1 MGAISRVFKKA
12 TKAVKNVTKGVTRA
26 FKKVGKGIAKVGKG
40 IWNGVK
46 KIGKEAFK
54 AYGKISSKL
63 GPIGMIGL
71 SMAMPYLMPGF
82 TSTAGGLWTK
92 FGAKMGIKATAG
104 QAGFGW
110 ANHATNPFLRT
121 IGQIGGNIYKG
132 TNFIKG
138 TAQGISQTIGK
149 TFEGFAS
156 QGTVKDKIASGFS
169 NLYKGTSEVLTG
181 KAGFGTMTSQTTQ
194 SVLNAGGQAIGPFG
208 GNTYASLGSTSIP
221 TYNPNTLL
229 QTGGIELG
237 NVNVANKFIFDAQS
251 AAMSNA
257 QVFKNF
263 SAESTKYLNTL
274 RKVGVDDH
282 TAYQYLRNNGVG
294 ADGILDY
301 SLSKD
306 FAQASG
312 MPGNI
317 GFEFT
322 GQNIKG
328 SFDAV
333 NANYNMRI
341 TKPKIDG
348 DAFAESDSLLN
359 PKKGTSATDKVL
371 SSLKSTIFGDDGQQG
386 DAYAINPIKTGQVNM
401 DTSGYGG
408 TLVAGASDG
417 LLLNQAQKA
426 FFKNQNLDIMKG

>member
-12 TKAVKNVTKGVTRA
+12 TKAVKKVTKGVTKA

-46 KIGKEAFK
+46 KIGGAAFK
-54 AYGKISSKL
+54 AYGKLSSKL
-63 GPIGMIGL
+63 GPVGMIGL

-82 TSTAGGLWTK
+82 TSAAGGLWTN
-92 FGAKMGIKATAG
+92 FGAKSVT
-104 QAGFGW
+104 W
-110 ANHATNPFLRT
+110 ANSTTNPFLRT

-156 QGTVKDKIASGFS
+156 QGTIKDKLASGFS

-194 SVLNAGGQAIGPFG
+194 SVLNAAGKIGPFDG
-208 GNTYASLGSTSIP
+208 GAYASLGSTSIP

-251 AAMSNA
+251 AAMNNA
-257 QVFKNF
+257 GVFKNF

-294 ADGILDY
+294 ADGILDK

-306 FAQASG
+306 FVMGGPANQYST
-312 MPGNI
+312 
-317 GFEFT
+317 FT
-322 GQNIKG
+322 GQNIKD

-341 TKPKIDG
+341 TKPKVDG

-359 PKKGTSATDKVL
+359 PKKGTSKTDKVL
-371 SSLKSTIFGDDGQQG
+371 SSLRSTIFSDDGQQG
-386 DAYAINPIKTGQVNM
+386 DPYALAPIKTAKVNL
-401 DTSGYGG
+401 DTTGYGG
-408 TLVAGASDG
+408 TNVAGVTDG
-417 LLLNQAQKA
+417 SLLTKAQRE
-426 FFKNQNLDIMKG
+426 FFLNQNLNIMKG

>member
-12 TKAVKNVTKGVTRA
+12 TKAVKKVTKGVTKA

-46 KIGKEAFK
+46 KIGGAAFK
-54 AYGKISSKL
+54 AYGKLSSKL

-82 TSTAGGLWTK
+82 TSAAGGLWTN
-92 FGAKMGIKATAG
+92 FGAKTAT
-104 QAGFGW
+104 W
-110 ANHATNPFLRT
+110 ANSTTNPFLRT

-138 TAQGISQTIGK
+138 TAQGISQTVSK

-156 QGTVKDKIASGFS
+156 QGTIKDKIASGFS
-169 NLYKGTSEVLTG
+169 NLYRGTSEVLTG
-181 KAGFGTMTSQTTQ
+181 KAGMGTMTSQTTQ
-194 SVLNAGGQAIGPFG
+194 SVLNAAGKIGPFDG
-208 GNTYASLGSTSIP
+208 GAYSSLGSTSIP

-251 AAMSNA
+251 AAMNKA
-257 QVFKNF
+257 GVFKNF

-294 ADGILDY
+294 LDGTLDY

-306 FAQASG
+306 FIETGGVGAYD
-312 MPGNI
+312 
-317 GFEFT
+317 FT

-341 TKPKIDG
+341 TKPKVDG
-348 DAFAESDSLLN
+348 ESFAESDSLLN
-359 PKKGTSATDKVL
+359 PKKGTSKTDKVL
-371 SSLKSTIFGDDGQQG
+371 SSLKSTIFSDDGQIG
-386 DAYAINPIKTGQVNM
+386 DPLATPIKTANVNL
-401 DTSGYGG
+401 DTTGYGS
-408 TLVAGASDG
+408 TLVAGVTEGS
-417 LLLNQAQKA
+417 LLNNAQKN
-426 FFKNQNLDIMKG
+426 FFRNQNLDIKGTV

>member
-12 TKAVKNVTKGVTRA
+12 TKAVKKVTKGVTKA

-46 KIGKEAFK
+46 KIGGAAFK
-54 AYGKISSKL
+54 AYGKLSSKL

-82 TSTAGGLWTK
+82 TSAAGGLWTN
-92 FGAKMGIKATAG
+92 FGAKATT
-104 QAGFGW
+104 W
-110 ANHATNPFLRT
+110 ANSTTNPFLRT

-138 TAQGISQTIGK
+138 TAQGISQTISK

-156 QGTVKDKIASGFS
+156 QGTFKDKIASGFS
-169 NLYKGTSEVLTG
+169 NLYRGTSEVLTG
-181 KAGFGTMTSQTTQ
+181 KAGMGTMTSQTTQ
-194 SVLNAGGQAIGPFG
+194 SVLNAAGKIGPFDG
-208 GNTYASLGSTSIP
+208 GAYSSLGSTSIP

-251 AAMSNA
+251 AAMNNA
-257 QVFKNF
+257 GVFKNF
-263 SAESTKYLNTL
+263 NAESTKYLNTL

-294 ADGILDY
+294 ADGVLDY

-306 FAQASG
+306 FIETGGVGAYD
-312 MPGNI
+312 
-317 GFEFT
+317 FT

-341 TKPKIDG
+341 TKPKVDG
-348 DAFAESDSLLN
+348 ESFAESDSLLN
-359 PKKGTSATDKVL
+359 PKKGTSKTDKVL
-371 SSLKSTIFGDDGQQG
+371 SSLKSTIFSDDGQMA
-386 DAYAINPIKTGQVNM
+386 DPLATPIKTANVNFA
-401 DTSGYGG
+401 TSGYGG
-408 TLVAGASDG
+408 TEVAGVTEGS
-417 LLLNQAQKA
+417 LLNDAQLN
-426 FFKNQNLDIMKG
+426 FFRNQNLNIAKG

>member
-12 TKAVKNVTKGVTRA
+12 TKAVKKVTKGVTKA

-46 KIGKEAFK
+46 KIGGAAFK
-54 AYGKISSKL
+54 AYGKLSSKL

-82 TSTAGGLWTK
+82 TSAAGGLWTN
-92 FGAKMGIKATAG
+92 FGAKMGVGSKTL
-104 QAGFGW
+104 GW

-138 TAQGISQTIGK
+138 TAQGISQTVSK

-156 QGTVKDKIASGFS
+156 QGTIKDKIASGFS
-169 NLYKGTSEVLTG
+169 NLYRGTSEVLTG

-194 SVLNAGGQAIGPFG
+194 SVLNAAGKIGPFDG
-208 GNTYASLGSTSIP
+208 GAYASLGSTSIP

-294 ADGILDY
+294 ADGVLDY

-306 FAQASG
+306 FIETGGVGAYD
-312 MPGNI
+312 
-317 GFEFT
+317 FT

-341 TKPKIDG
+341 TKPKVDG

-359 PKKGTSATDKVL
+359 PKKGTSKTDKVL
-371 SSLKSTIFGDDGQQG
+371 SSLKSTIFSDDGQMADPLG
-386 DAYAINPIKTGQVNM
+386 SPIKTANVNL
-401 DTSGYGG
+401 DTTGYGG
-408 TLVAGASDG
+408 TLVAGVTEGS
-417 LLLNQAQKA
+417 LLNDAQLN
-426 FFKNQNLDIMKG
+426 FFRNQNLNIAKG

>member
-1 MGAISRVFKKA
+1 MGAISRTFKKA
-12 TKAVKNVTKGVTRA
+12 TKAVKKVTKGVTKA

-46 KIGKEAFK
+46 KIGGAAFK
-54 AYGKISSKL
+54 AYGKLSSKL
-63 GPIGMIGL
+63 GPVGMIGL

-82 TSTAGGLWTK
+82 TSAAGGLWTN
-92 FGAKMGIKATAG
+92 FGAKMGVKATAT

-156 QGTVKDKIASGFS
+156 QGTIKDKIASGFS
-169 NLYKGTSEVLTG
+169 NLYRGTSEVLTG

-194 SVLNAGGQAIGPFG
+194 SALNTIGKIGPFDG
-208 GNTYASLGSTSIP
+208 GAYSSLGSTSIP

-251 AAMSNA
+251 AAMNNA
-257 QVFKNF
+257 GVFKNF

-294 ADGILDY
+294 ADGVLDY

-306 FAQASG
+306 FIETGGVGAYD
-312 MPGNI
+312 
-317 GFEFT
+317 FT
-322 GQNIKG
+322 GQNIKS

-341 TKPKIDG
+341 TKPKVDG
-348 DAFAESDSLLN
+348 ESFAESDSLLN
-359 PKKGTSATDKVL
+359 PKKGTSKTDKVL
-371 SSLKSTIFGDDGQQG
+371 SSLKSTIFSDDGQMG
-386 DAYAINPIKTGQVNM
+386 DPLSLGPIKTAQVNL
-401 DTSGYGG
+401 DTTGYGA
-408 TLVAGASDG
+408 TNVAGVTEGS
-417 LLLNQAQKA
+417 LLNDAQRN
-426 FFKNQNLDIMKG
+426 FFLNQNLDIMKG

>member
-12 TKAVKNVTKGVTRA
+12 TKAVKNVTKGVTKA

-40 IWNGVK
+40 IWNGIK
-46 KIGKEAFK
+46 KIGGAAFK
-54 AYGKISSKL
+54 AYGKLSSKL
-63 GPIGMIGL
+63 GPVGMIGL

-82 TSTAGGLWTK
+82 TSAAGGLWTN
-92 FGAKMGIKATAG
+92 FGAKATT
-104 QAGFGW
+104 W
-110 ANHATNPFLRT
+110 ANSTTNPFLRT

-156 QGTVKDKIASGFS
+156 QGTFKEKIASGFS
-169 NLYKGTSEVLTG
+169 NLYRGTSEVLTG
-181 KAGFGTMTSQTTQ
+181 KAGFGTMD
-194 SVLNAGGQAIGPFG
+194 SVS
-208 GNTYASLGSTSIP
+208 ASKILDVTGSTLGSTSIP

-251 AAMSNA
+251 AAMNKA
-257 QVFKNF
+257 GVFKNF

-274 RKVGVDDH
+274 RKVGIDDN

-294 ADGILDY
+294 LDGTLDY

-306 FAQASG
+306 FIETGGVGAYD
-312 MPGNI
+312 
-317 GFEFT
+317 FT

-341 TKPKIDG
+341 TKPKVDG
-348 DAFAESDSLLN
+348 ESFAESDSLLN
-359 PKKGTSATDKVL
+359 PKKGTSKTDKVL
-371 SSLKSTIFGDDGQQG
+371 SSLKSTIFSDDGQMG
-386 DAYAINPIKTGQVNM
+386 DPLITPIKTANVNL
-401 DTSGYGG
+401 DTTGYGG
-408 TLVAGASDG
+408 TLVAGVTEGS
-417 LLLNQAQKA
+417 LLNDAQLN
-426 FFKNQNLDIMKG
+426 FFRNQNLNIAKG

>member
-1 MGAISRVFKKA
+1 MGSIVRKVFKP
-12 TKAVKNVTKGVTRA
+12 VKKVVSKVTKGVSKA
-26 FKKVGKGIAKVGKG
+26 AKKIGKGIAKIGKG
-40 IWNGVK
+40 VWDGVK
-46 KIGKEAFK
+46 QVGGKAFEL
-54 AYGKISSKL
+54 YGKISNKL

-82 TSTAGGLWTK
+82 TGTAGGLWTN
-92 FGAKMGIKATAG
+92 FGAKAAT
-104 QAGFGW
+104 W
-110 ANHATNPFLRT
+110 STHATNPFLRT

-156 QGTVKDKIASGFS
+156 QGTIKDKIASGFS

-194 SVLNAGGQAIGPFG
+194 SVLNAAGKIGPFDG
-208 GNTYASLGSTSIP
+208 GAYSSLGSTSIP

-251 AAMSNA
+251 AAMNNA
-257 QVFKNF
+257 GVFKNF

-294 ADGILDY
+294 ADGILDK

-306 FAQASG
+306 FVMGGPANQYST
-312 MPGNI
+312 
-317 GFEFT
+317 FT
-322 GQNIKG
+322 GQNIKD

-341 TKPKIDG
+341 TKPKVDG

-359 PKKGTSATDKVL
+359 PKKGTSKTDKVL
-371 SSLKSTIFGDDGQQG
+371 SSLRSTIFSDDGQQG
-386 DAYAINPIKTGQVNM
+386 DPYALAPIKTAQVNL
-401 DTSGYGG
+401 DTTGYGG
-408 TLVAGASDG
+408 TNVAGVTDG
-417 LLLNQAQKA
+417 SLLTKAQRE
-426 FFKNQNLDIMKG
+426 FFLNQNLNIMKG

>member
-12 TKAVKNVTKGVTRA
+12 TKAVKNVTKGVTKA

-46 KIGKEAFK
+46 KIGGAAFK
-54 AYGKISSKL
+54 AYGKLSSKL
-63 GPIGMIGL
+63 GPVGMIGL

-82 TSTAGGLWTK
+82 TSAAGGLWTN
-92 FGAKMGIKATAG
+92 FGAKSVT
-104 QAGFGW
+104 W
-110 ANHATNPFLRT
+110 ANSTTNPFLRT

-138 TAQGISQTIGK
+138 TAQGISQTISK

-156 QGTVKDKIASGFS
+156 QGTIKDKIASGFS
-169 NLYKGTSEVLTG
+169 NLYRGTSEVLTG
-181 KAGFGTMTSQTTQ
+181 KAGMGTMTSQTTQ
-194 SVLNAGGQAIGPFG
+194 SVLNAAGKIGPFDG
-208 GNTYASLGSTSIP
+208 GAYTSLGSTSIP
-221 TYNPNTLL
+221 TYNSNTLL

-251 AAMSNA
+251 AAMNNA
-257 QVFKNF
+257 GVFKNF

-294 ADGILDY
+294 ADGVLDY

-306 FAQASG
+306 FIETGGVGAYD
-312 MPGNI
+312 
-317 GFEFT
+317 FT

-341 TKPKIDG
+341 TKPKVDG
-348 DAFAESDSLLN
+348 ESFAESDSLLN
-359 PKKGTSATDKVL
+359 PKKGTSKTDKVL
-371 SSLKSTIFGDDGQQG
+371 SSLKSTIFSDDGQMG
-386 DAYAINPIKTGQVNM
+386 DPLVSPIKTADVNFA
-401 DTSGYGG
+401 TSGYGA
-408 TLVAGASDG
+408 TQVAGVTEGS
-417 LLLNQAQKA
+417 LLNDAQLN
-426 FFKNQNLDIMKG
+426 FFRNQNLNIAKG

>member
-12 TKAVKNVTKGVTRA
+12 TKAVKNVTKGVTKA

-46 KIGKEAFK
+46 KIGGAAFK
-54 AYGKISSKL
+54 AYGKLSSKL

-82 TSTAGGLWTK
+82 TSAAGGLWTN
-92 FGAKMGIKATAG
+92 FGAKTAT
-104 QAGFGW
+104 W
-110 ANHATNPFLRT
+110 ANSTTNPFLRT

-138 TAQGISQTIGK
+138 TAQGISQTVSK

-156 QGTVKDKIASGFS
+156 QGTIKDKIASGFS
-169 NLYKGTSEVLTG
+169 NLYRGTSEVLTG

-194 SVLNAGGQAIGPFG
+194 SVLNAAGKIGPFDG
-208 GNTYASLGSTSIP
+208 GAYASLGSTSIP

-251 AAMSNA
+251 AAMSKA
-257 QVFKNF
+257 GVFKEF

-274 RKVGVDDH
+274 RKVGIDDQ

-294 ADGILDY
+294 LDGNLDY

-322 GQNIKG
+322 GQNIKD

-333 NANYNMRI
+333 NANYSMRI
-341 TKPKIDG
+341 TKPKVDG
-348 DAFAESDSLLN
+348 DSFAESDSLLN
-359 PKKGTSATDKVL
+359 PKKGTSKTDKVL
-371 SSLKSTIFGDDGQQG
+371 SSLKSTIFNDDGQMG
-386 DAYAINPIKTGQVNM
+386 DPLVTPIKTANVNL
-401 DTSGYGG
+401 DTTGYGG
-408 TLVAGASDG
+408 TLVAGVTEGS
-417 LLLNQAQKA
+417 LLNDAQLN
-426 FFKNQNLDIMKG
+426 FFRNQNLDIAKG

>member
-12 TKAVKNVTKGVTRA
+12 TKAVKKVTKGVTKA

-46 KIGKEAFK
+46 KIGGAAFK
-54 AYGKISSKL
+54 AYGKLSSKL
-63 GPIGMIGL
+63 GPVGMIGL

-82 TSTAGGLWTK
+82 TSAAGGLWTN
-92 FGAKMGIKATAG
+92 FGAKMGVKATAT

-156 QGTVKDKIASGFS
+156 QGTIKDKIASGFS

-194 SVLNAGGQAIGPFG
+194 SVLNAAGKIGPFDG
-208 GNTYASLGSTSIP
+208 GAYSSLGSTSIP

-237 NVNVANKFIFDAQS
+237 NINVANNFIFDAQS

-294 ADGILDY
+294 ADGILDK

-306 FAQASG
+306 FVMGGPANQYST
-312 MPGNI
+312 
-317 GFEFT
+317 FT
-322 GQNIKG
+322 GQNIKD

-341 TKPKIDG
+341 TKPKVDG

-359 PKKGTSATDKVL
+359 PKKGTSKTDKVL
-371 SSLKSTIFGDDGQQG
+371 SSLRSTIFSDDGQQG
-386 DAYAINPIKTGQVNM
+386 DPYALAPIKTAQVNL
-401 DTSGYGG
+401 DTTGYGG
-408 TLVAGASDG
+408 TNVAGVTDG
-417 LLLNQAQKA
+417 SLLTKAQRE
-426 FFKNQNLDIMKG
+426 FFLNQNLNIMKG

>member
-12 TKAVKNVTKGVTRA
+12 TKAVKNVTKGVTKA

-46 KIGKEAFK
+46 KIGGAAFK
-54 AYGKISSKL
+54 AYGKLSSKL
-63 GPIGMIGL
+63 GPVGMIGL

-82 TSTAGGLWTK
+82 TSAAGGLWTN
-92 FGAKMGIKATAG
+92 FGAKATT
-104 QAGFGW
+104 W
-110 ANHATNPFLRT
+110 ANSTTNPFLRT

-138 TAQGISQTIGK
+138 TAQGISQTISK

-156 QGTVKDKIASGFS
+156 QGTIKDKIASGFS
-169 NLYKGTSEVLTG
+169 NLYRGTSEVLTG
-181 KAGFGTMTSQTTQ
+181 KAGMGTMTSQTTQ
-194 SVLNAGGQAIGPFG
+194 SVLNAAGKIGPFDG
-208 GNTYASLGSTSIP
+208 GAYSSLGSTSIP

-251 AAMSNA
+251 AAMNNA
-257 QVFKNF
+257 GVFKNF

-294 ADGILDY
+294 ADGVLDY

-306 FAQASG
+306 FIETGGVGAYD
-312 MPGNI
+312 
-317 GFEFT
+317 FT

-341 TKPKIDG
+341 TKPKVDG
-348 DAFAESDSLLN
+348 ESFAESDSLLN
-359 PKKGTSATDKVL
+359 PKKGTSKTDKVL
-371 SSLKSTIFGDDGQQG
+371 SSLKSTIFSDDGQQG
-386 DAYAINPIKTGQVNM
+386 DPYSVAAIKTGNVNM
-401 DTSGYGG
+401 DTTGYGG
-408 TLVAGASDG
+408 TLVAATTKGS
-417 LLLNQAQKA
+417 LLNDAQSE
-426 FFKNQNLDIMKG
+426 FFRNINLNIKGTV

>member
-12 TKAVKNVTKGVTRA
+12 TKAVKKVTKGVTKA

-46 KIGKEAFK
+46 KIGGAAFK
-54 AYGKISSKL
+54 AYGKLSSKL

-82 TSTAGGLWTK
+82 TSAAGGLWTN
-92 FGAKMGIKATAG
+92 FGAKATT
-104 QAGFGW
+104 W
-110 ANHATNPFLRT
+110 ANSTTNPFLRT

-138 TAQGISQTIGK
+138 TAQGISQTISK

-156 QGTVKDKIASGFS
+156 QGTFKDKIASGFS
-169 NLYKGTSEVLTG
+169 NLYRGTSEVLTG
-181 KAGFGTMTSQTTQ
+181 KAGMGTMTSQTTQ
-194 SVLNAGGQAIGPFG
+194 SVLNAAGKIGPFDG
-208 GNTYASLGSTSIP
+208 GAYSSLGSTSIP

-251 AAMSNA
+251 AAMNNA
-257 QVFKNF
+257 GVFKNF
-263 SAESTKYLNTL
+263 NAESTKYLNTL

-294 ADGILDY
+294 ADGVLDY

-306 FAQASG
+306 FIETGGVGAYD
-312 MPGNI
+312 
-317 GFEFT
+317 FT

-341 TKPKIDG
+341 TKPKVDG
-348 DAFAESDSLLN
+348 ESFAESDSLLN
-359 PKKGTSATDKVL
+359 PKKGTSKTDKVL
-371 SSLKSTIFGDDGQQG
+371 SSLKSTIFSDDGQMA
-386 DAYAINPIKTGQVNM
+386 DPLATPIKTADVKFA
-401 DTSGYGG
+401 TSGYGG
-408 TLVAGASDG
+408 TEVAGVTEGS
-417 LLLNQAQKA
+417 LLNDAQLN
-426 FFKNQNLDIMKG
+426 FFRNQNLNIAKG

>member
-1 MGAISRVFKKA
+1 ML
-12 TKAVKNVTKGVTRA
+12 
-26 FKKVGKGIAKVGKG
+26 
-40 IWNGVK
+40 
-46 KIGKEAFK
+46 
-54 AYGKISSKL
+54 KL
-63 GPIGMIGL
+63 QHGL
-71 SMAMPYLMPGF
+71 
-82 TSTAGGLWTK
+82 THT
-92 FGAKMGIKATAG
+92 
-104 QAGFGW
+104 
-110 ANHATNPFLRT
+110 TNPFLRT

-156 QGTVKDKIASGFS
+156 QGTFKEKIASGFS

-181 KAGFGTMTSQTTQ
+181 KAGMGTMTSQTTQ
-194 SVLNAGGQAIGPFG
+194 SVLNAAGKIGPFDG
-208 GNTYASLGSTSIP
+208 GAYSSLGSTSIP

-251 AAMSNA
+251 AAMNNA
-257 QVFKNF
+257 GVFKNF

-294 ADGILDY
+294 ADGVLDY

-306 FAQASG
+306 FIETGGVGAYD
-312 MPGNI
+312 
-317 GFEFT
+317 FT

-341 TKPKIDG
+341 TKPKVDG
-348 DAFAESDSLLN
+348 DSFTESDSLLN
-359 PKKGTSATDKVL
+359 PKKGTSKTDKVL
-371 SSLKSTIFGDDGQQG
+371 SSLKSTIFSDDGQQG
-386 DAYAINPIKTGQVNM
+386 DPYSVAAIKTGTVNR
-401 DTSGYGG
+401 Y
-408 TLVAGASDG
+408 
-417 LLLNQAQKA
+417 
-426 FFKNQNLDIMKG
+426 

>member
-12 TKAVKNVTKGVTRA
+12 TKAVKNVTKGVTKA

-46 KIGKEAFK
+46 KIGGAAFK
-54 AYGKISSKL
+54 AYGKLSSKL
-63 GPIGMIGL
+63 GPVGMIGL

-82 TSTAGGLWTK
+82 TSAAGGLWTN
-92 FGAKMGIKATAG
+92 FGAKSVT
-104 QAGFGW
+104 W
-110 ANHATNPFLRT
+110 ANSTTNPFLRT

-156 QGTVKDKIASGFS
+156 QGTIKNKIASGFS

-181 KAGFGTMTSQTTQ
+181 KAGMGTMDTISAQKL
-194 SVLNAGGQAIGPFG
+194 LNAGQQIGPFDG
-208 GNTYASLGSTSIP
+208 GAYQTLKSTQIP
-221 TYNPNTLL
+221 IKSKAFL

-237 NVNVANKFIFDAQS
+237 NVNVANKFVFEANA
-251 AAMSNA
+251 AAMKNA
-257 QVFKNF
+257 GVFNNF
-263 SAESTKYLNTL
+263 TAESTKYLNTL
-274 RKVGVDDH
+274 RKVGIDDQ

-294 ADGILDY
+294 PDGVLDY

-306 FAQASG
+306 FIETGGVGAYD
-312 MPGNI
+312 
-317 GFEFT
+317 FT

-341 TKPKIDG
+341 TKPKVDG
-348 DAFAESDSLLN
+348 ESFAESDSLLN
-359 PKKGTSATDKVL
+359 PKKGTSKTDKVL
-371 SSLKSTIFGDDGQQG
+371 SSLKSTIFSDDGQQG
-386 DAYAINPIKTGQVNM
+386 DPYALAPIKTAKVNL
-401 DTSGYGG
+401 DTTGYGG
-408 TLVAGASDG
+408 TNVSGVTDG
-417 LLLNQAQKA
+417 SLLTKAQRE
-426 FFKNQNLDIMKG
+426 FFLNQNLNIMKG

>member
-12 TKAVKNVTKGVTRA
+12 TKAVKKVTKGVTKA

-46 KIGKEAFK
+46 KIGGAAFK
-54 AYGKISSKL
+54 AYGKLSSKL
-63 GPIGMIGL
+63 GPVGMIGL

-82 TSTAGGLWTK
+82 TSAAGGLWTN
-92 FGAKMGIKATAG
+92 FGAKSVT
-104 QAGFGW
+104 W
-110 ANHATNPFLRT
+110 ANSTTNPFLRT

-156 QGTVKDKIASGFS
+156 QGTIKDKIASGFS

-194 SVLNAGGQAIGPFG
+194 SVLNAAGKIGPFDG
-208 GNTYASLGSTSIP
+208 GAYSSLGSTSIP

-251 AAMSNA
+251 AAMNNA
-257 QVFKNF
+257 GVFKNF

-294 ADGILDY
+294 ADGILDK

-306 FAQASG
+306 FVMGGPANQYST
-312 MPGNI
+312 
-317 GFEFT
+317 FT
-322 GQNIKG
+322 GQNIKD

-341 TKPKIDG
+341 TKPKVDG

-359 PKKGTSATDKVL
+359 PKKGTSKTDKVL
-371 SSLKSTIFGDDGQQG
+371 SSLRSTIFSDDGQQG
-386 DAYAINPIKTGQVNM
+386 DPYALAPIKTAQVNL
-401 DTSGYGG
+401 DTTGYGG
-408 TLVAGASDG
+408 TNVAGVTDG
-417 LLLNQAQKA
+417 SLLTKAQRE
-426 FFKNQNLDIMKG
+426 FFLNQNLNIMKG

>member
-12 TKAVKNVTKGVTRA
+12 TKAVKNVTKGVTKA

-46 KIGKEAFK
+46 KIGGAAFK
-54 AYGKISSKL
+54 AYGKLSSKL

-82 TSTAGGLWTK
+82 TSAAGGLWTN
-92 FGAKMGIKATAG
+92 FGAKMGVGSKTL
-104 QAGFGW
+104 GW

-132 TNFIKG
+132 ANFIKG
-138 TAQGISQTIGK
+138 TAQGISQTISK
-149 TFEGFAS
+149 TFEGFAT
-156 QGTVKDKIASGFS
+156 QGTIKDKVASGFS

-181 KAGFGTMTSQTTQ
+181 KAGMGTMTSATTQ

-341 TKPKIDG
+341 TKPKVDG
-348 DAFAESDSLLN
+348 DSFAESDSLLN
-359 PKKGTSATDKVL
+359 PKKGTSKTDKVL
-371 SSLKSTIFGDDGQQG
+371 SSLKSTIFSDDGQMADPLG
-386 DAYAINPIKTGQVNM
+386 SPIKTANVNL
-401 DTSGYGG
+401 DTTGYGG
-408 TLVAGASDG
+408 TLVAGVTEGS
-417 LLLNQAQKA
+417 LLNDAQRN

>member
-12 TKAVKNVTKGVTRA
+12 TKAVKNVTKGVTKA

-46 KIGKEAFK
+46 KIGGAAFK
-54 AYGKISSKL
+54 AYGKLSSKL
-63 GPIGMIGL
+63 GPVGMIGL

-82 TSTAGGLWTK
+82 TSAAGGLWTN
-92 FGAKMGIKATAG
+92 FGAKSVT
-104 QAGFGW
+104 W
-110 ANHATNPFLRT
+110 ANSTTNPFLRT

-156 QGTVKDKIASGFS
+156 QGTIKDKLASGFS

-194 SVLNAGGQAIGPFG
+194 SVLNAAGKIGPFDG
-208 GNTYASLGSTSIP
+208 GAYSSLGSTSIP

-237 NVNVANKFIFDAQS
+237 NINVANKFIFDAQS

-294 ADGILDY
+294 ADGVLDY

-306 FAQASG
+306 FIETGGVGAYD
-312 MPGNI
+312 
-317 GFEFT
+317 FT

-341 TKPKIDG
+341 TKPKVDG
-348 DAFAESDSLLN
+348 ESFAESDSLLN
-359 PKKGTSATDKVL
+359 PKKGTSKTDKVL
-371 SSLKSTIFGDDGQQG
+371 SSLRSTIFSDDGQQG
-386 DAYAINPIKTGQVNM
+386 DPYALAPIKTAQVNL
-401 DTSGYGG
+401 DTTGYGG
-408 TLVAGASDG
+408 TNVAGVTDG
-417 LLLNQAQKA
+417 SLLTKAQRE
-426 FFKNQNLDIMKG
+426 FFLNQNLNIMKG

>member
-12 TKAVKNVTKGVTRA
+12 TKAVKNVTKGVTKA

-46 KIGKEAFK
+46 KIGGAAFK
-54 AYGKISSKL
+54 AYGKLSSKL
-63 GPIGMIGL
+63 GPVGMIGL

-82 TSTAGGLWTK
+82 TSAAGGLWTN
-92 FGAKMGIKATAG
+92 FGAKSVT
-104 QAGFGW
+104 W
-110 ANHATNPFLRT
+110 ANSTTNPFLRT
-121 IGQIGGNIYKG
+121 IGQVGGNIYKG
-132 TNFIKG
+132 VNFIKG

-156 QGTVKDKIASGFS
+156 QGTIKDKIASGFS
-169 NLYKGTSEVLTG
+169 NLYRGTSEVLTG

-194 SVLNAGGQAIGPFG
+194 SVLNAAGKIGPFDG
-208 GNTYASLGSTSIP
+208 GAYASLGSTSIP

-257 QVFKNF
+257 GVFKNF

-294 ADGILDY
+294 ADGVLDY

-306 FAQASG
+306 FIETGGVGAYD
-312 MPGNI
+312 
-317 GFEFT
+317 FT

-341 TKPKIDG
+341 TKPKVDG
-348 DAFAESDSLLN
+348 ESFAESDSLLN
-359 PKKGTSATDKVL
+359 PKKGTSKTDKVL
-371 SSLKSTIFGDDGQQG
+371 SSLKSTIFSDDGQQG
-386 DAYAINPIKTGQVNM
+386 DPLALAPIKTAKLNL
-401 DTSGYGG
+401 DTTGYGG
-408 TLVAGASDG
+408 TNVVGVTDG
-417 LLLNQAQKA
+417 SLLTKAQRD
-426 FFKNQNLDIMKG
+426 FFLNQNLNIKGTV

>member
-12 TKAVKNVTKGVTRA
+12 TKAVKKVTKGVTKA

-40 IWNGVK
+40 IWNGIK
-46 KIGKEAFK
+46 KIGGAAFK
-54 AYGKISSKL
+54 AYGKLSSKL
-63 GPIGMIGL
+63 GPVGMIGL

-82 TSTAGGLWTK
+82 TSAAGGLWTN
-92 FGAKMGIKATAG
+92 FGAKMGVGSKTL
-104 QAGFGW
+104 GW

-156 QGTVKDKIASGFS
+156 QGTFKDKIASGFS
-169 NLYKGTSEVLTG
+169 NLYRGTSEVLTG
-181 KAGFGTMTSQTTQ
+181 KAGMGTMTSQTTQ
-194 SVLNAGGQAIGPFG
+194 SVLNAAGKIGPFDG
-208 GNTYASLGSTSIP
+208 GAYSSLGSTSIP
-221 TYNPNTLL
+221 TYNSNTLL

-251 AAMSNA
+251 AAMNNA
-257 QVFKNF
+257 GVFKNF
-263 SAESTKYLNTL
+263 TEESTKYLNTL

-294 ADGILDY
+294 ADGILDK

-306 FAQASG
+306 FVMGGPANQYGS
-312 MPGNI
+312 
-317 GFEFT
+317 FT
-322 GQNIKG
+322 GQNIKD

-333 NANYNMRI
+333 GANYNMRI
-341 TKPKIDG
+341 TKPKVDG
-348 DAFAESDSLLN
+348 ESFAESDSLLN
-359 PKKGTSATDKVL
+359 PKKGTSKTDKVL
-371 SSLKSTIFGDDGQQG
+371 SSLKSTIFSDDGQMG
-386 DAYAINPIKTGQVNM
+386 DPLVTPIKTADVNFA
-401 DTSGYGG
+401 TSGYGG
-408 TLVAGASDG
+408 TQVAGVTEGS
-417 LLLNQAQKA
+417 LLNDAQLN
-426 FFKNQNLDIMKG
+426 FFKNQNLNIAKG